1 LRSDEFLFIFIYYVV
16 VNTVNT
22 YNFVR
27 SALLKLTHSTLHD
40 GHANRM
46 KSALSAFVSNV

>member
-27 SALLKLTHSTLHD
+27 SALLKLTHSTLH